1 MRPPPRSEP
10 VAEAKKHHLVDRC
23 QDHIHNRLLD
33 DLVLQRRDPERSCPP
48 VRLGYLYPPNR
59 RRPARS
65 PSVQAPVQ
73 VEQALIQTLAVHV
86 PRNAVDTGCCVL
98 LQCEVGRT
106 ERVRRNV
113 VEERS
118 ETFLRVSLCSFPYP
132 GRRLWHAYQPVEKG
146 VIDRVSRHG
155 EAYRGEG
162 GFAILRDDE
171 DDLNDQDG
179 SSGRNKH
186 EQGANSARHGLLRGA
201 GADELAHQQR

>member
-1 MRPPPRSEP
+1 MIKTHRDRPCGPSGRR
-10 VAEAKKHHLVDRC
+10 EAVVDAFASS
-23 QDHIHNRLLD
+23 RLSDALRRAAWTTGTAAFQGFRTSSRTPCD
-33 DLVLQRRDPERSCPP
+33 APHRRD
-48 VRLGYLYPPNR
+48 
-59 RRPARS
+59 ARS
-65 PSVQAPVQ
+65 WPT
-73 VEQALIQTLAVHV
+73 TLESR
-86 PRNAVDTGCCVL
+86 P
-98 LQCEVGRT
+98 
-106 ERVRRNV
+106 
-113 VEERS
+113 
-118 ETFLRVSLCSFPYP
+118 
-132 GRRLWHAYQPVEKG
+132 YQPVEKG

>member
-1 MRPPPRSEP
+1 MAGVLIFFLSKRPAQLRQTVRKAASALRAGEGQIRLITDALPILI
-10 VAEAKKHHLVDRC
+10 AYVDR
-23 QDHIHNRLLD
+23 
-33 DLVLQRRDPERSCPP
+33 DLQYRFANMTAAKWNARQREDIIGRYPEEVLSRSA
-48 VRLGYLYPPNR
+48 LQTLYP
-59 RRPARS
+59 
-65 PSVQAPVQ
+65 
-73 VEQALIQTLAVHV
+73 
-86 PRNAVDTGCCVL
+86 
-98 LQCEVGRT
+98 
-106 ERVRRNV
+106 
-113 VEERS
+113 
-118 ETFLRVSLCSFPYP
+118 
-132 GRRLWHAYQPVEKG
+132 YQPVEKG

>member
-1 MRPPPRSEP
+1 MGKLP
-10 VAEAKKHHLVDRC
+10 VLLLLVGVLTACSVKRTAVD
-23 QDHIHNRLLD
+23 IVGNAISGGAGSYASD
-33 DLVLQRRDPERSCPP
+33 DDPELIREALPFGLKTYESLLE
-48 VRLGYLYPPNR
+48 V
-59 RRPARS
+59 S
-65 PSVQAPVQ
+65 P
-73 VEQALIQTLAVHV
+73 EHQAL
-86 PRNAVDTGCCVL
+86 L
-98 LQCEVGRT
+98 LSAARGYT
-106 ERVRRNV
+106 
-113 VEERS
+113 
-118 ETFLRVSLCSFPYP
+118 
-132 GRRLWHAYQPVEKG
+132 AYQPVEKG

>member
-1 MRPPPRSEP
+1 MTWTGRRTARASSSG
-10 VAEAKKHHLVDRC
+10 VAS
-23 QDHIHNRLLD
+23 
-33 DLVLQRRDPERSCPP
+33 RRTS
-48 VRLGYLYPPNR
+48 
-59 RRPARS
+59 S
-65 PSVQAPVQ
+65 SSS
-73 VEQALIQTLAVHV
+73 ALFGWYA
-86 PRNAVDTGCCVL
+86 D
-98 LQCEVGRT
+98 GRT
-106 ERVRRNV
+106 RTMGFFFKGFGITV
-113 VEERS
+113 
-118 ETFLRVSLCSFPYP
+118 TLP
-132 GRRLWHAYQPVEKG
+132 YQPVEKG

>member
-1 MRPPPRSEP
+1 MNEQTQQAIITVGDGRGFVVGTASRQLVITAAHCLPRFPPAASIS
-10 VAEAKKHHLVDRC
+10 H
-23 QDHIHNRLLD
+23 
-33 DLVLQRRDPERSCPP
+33 
-48 VRLGYLYPPNR
+48 
-59 RRPARS
+59 
-65 PSVQAPVQ
+65 
-73 VEQALIQTLAVHV
+73 T
-86 PRNAVDTGCCVL
+86 
-98 LQCEVGRT
+98 
-106 ERVRRNV
+106 
-113 VEERS
+113 EERNYS
-118 ETFLRVSLCSFPYP
+118 ELLGSLGEDAPKVWAECLFADPIGDIAVLGP
-132 GRRLWHAYQPVEKG
+132 PDGELVHDEADAYQPVEKG